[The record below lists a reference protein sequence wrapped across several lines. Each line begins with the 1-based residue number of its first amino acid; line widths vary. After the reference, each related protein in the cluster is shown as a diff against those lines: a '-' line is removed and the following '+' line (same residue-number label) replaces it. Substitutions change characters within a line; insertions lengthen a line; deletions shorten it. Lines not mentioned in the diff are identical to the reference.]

1 MRPSDILSNHN
12 LKRTSC
18 REGII
23 KVIDSNEVALSEQ
36 EIRQQLEGN
45 YDRTTYFRAFKTL
58 EDSGII
64 HKIVIDNQTIRYALG
79 AYNKGKSKHAHFY
92 CSKCQKVKCMPTVLT
107 PEVPLPDGYKISETN
122 LIIKG
127 TCNNC
132 NCKE

>member
-1 MRPSDILSNHN
+1 MNPSEILFSHN

-23 KVIDSNEVALSEQ
+23 QVIGSNETALSEQ

-45 YDRTTYFRAFKTL
+45 YDRTTYFRSFKTL

-64 HKIVIDNQTIRYALG
+64 HKIVVDNQTIKYALG
-79 AYNKGKSKHAHFY
+79 AYNKENRKHAHFY
-92 CSKCQKVKCMPTVLT
+92 CSKCQKVKCMTTVLT
-107 PEVPLPDGYKISETN
+107 PEVPMPEGYRISETN

-132 NCKE
+132 NC